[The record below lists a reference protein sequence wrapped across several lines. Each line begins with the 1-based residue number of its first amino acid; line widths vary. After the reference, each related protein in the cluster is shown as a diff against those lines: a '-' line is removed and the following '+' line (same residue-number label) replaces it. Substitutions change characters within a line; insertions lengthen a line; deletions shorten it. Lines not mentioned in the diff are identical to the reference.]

1 MGKRRV
7 NFQRCWLPVS
17 RIGLHRRGV
26 ERVNCGPKLL
36 DLGEKGVYSS
46 YTCRVPGGD
55 YEGYVDAHVRRLEAL
70 RRAGIVE
77 RIDADQDSQASVRVL
92 SPVDLN
98 KQIGSDGAT
107 WLDRRLIHGETAD
120 LAPTGFGQQVREAMD
135 QRREHHIE
143 QGDATRSRDSRVFYR
158 RNLLAILRERE
169 VAGVG
174 SDMALSKGLP
184 FRAATDGESVSGKFT
199 GTVHLSS
206 GKFAVVEKSHEFTLV
221 PWRPIIDRQL
231 GREVMG
237 IVQGGSVSWQL
248 GRQRGLER

>member
-1 MGKRRV
+1 MLRSQRRGRDPPCWLSEKEPLVGKRRV

-46 YTCRVPGGD
+46 YT
-55 YEGYVDAHVRRLEAL
+55 L
-70 RRAGIVE
+70 
-77 RIDADQDSQASVRVL
+77 
-92 SPVDLN
+92 
-98 KQIGSDGAT
+98 
-107 WLDRRLIHGETAD
+107 
-120 LAPTGFGQQVREAMD
+120 D

>member
-1 MGKRRV
+1 
-7 NFQRCWLPVS
+7 
-17 RIGLHRRGV
+17 
-26 ERVNCGPKLL
+26 
-36 DLGEKGVYSS
+36 
-46 YTCRVPGGD
+46 
-55 YEGYVDAHVRRLEAL
+55 
-70 RRAGIVE
+70 
-77 RIDADQDSQASVRVL
+77 
-92 SPVDLN
+92 
-98 KQIGSDGAT
+98 
-107 WLDRRLIHGETAD
+107 
-120 LAPTGFGQQVREAMD
+120 
-135 QRREHHIE
+135 
-143 QGDATRSRDSRVFYR
+143 DATRSRDSRVFYR

-169 VAGVG
+169 VVGVG

>member
-46 YTCRVPGGD
+46 YT
-55 YEGYVDAHVRRLEAL
+55 Y
-70 RRAGIVE
+70 AG
-77 RIDADQDSQASVRVL
+77 RDSQASVRVL

>member
-1 MGKRRV
+1 
-7 NFQRCWLPVS
+7 
-17 RIGLHRRGV
+17 
-26 ERVNCGPKLL
+26 
-36 DLGEKGVYSS
+36 
-46 YTCRVPGGD
+46 
-55 YEGYVDAHVRRLEAL
+55 
-70 RRAGIVE
+70 
-77 RIDADQDSQASVRVL
+77 
-92 SPVDLN
+92 
-98 KQIGSDGAT
+98 
-107 WLDRRLIHGETAD
+107 IHGETAD

-169 VAGVG
+169 VVGVG